1 MDAIHA
7 NVPLS
12 ERRICKAIWVRHPR
26 NSCRNPNWAVPYARW
41 QSSNQFRR
49 TNVGFVSG
57 VRVRRMWR
65 FQCGKILEMIHG
77 QSIHGVELVFLLLLL
92 FVVVFAALARKL
104 ETPYPIVL
112 VIGGLLLGF
121 IPGIPKLT
129 LNPDLVF
136 LVVLPPLLYYGAW
149 KTNWR
154 DFKYNLV
161 SILFL
166 AFGLVGFTVLGVA
179 ETSRWV
185 FAGFDWQLGFVLGA
199 VVATTDAIAATAIAK
214 HVGLPQRIVDVLE
227 GESLVNDATGLLALE
242 FGIAMVWNGATP
254 TVWSGFSRLVWL
266 IGAGLVLGLLIG
278 LVVEWFENR
287 IDDGPIEIVVSILV
301 PYATYL
307 GANAAHA
314 SGVLAVIACGLYL
327 SRKSSHYF
335 SPSVRMQAGAV
346 WESLTFV
353 LNGLVFVLIGLQLP
367 YVLAGI
373 RGYSLRQLVYYG
385 LFFSVL
391 VIALRLL
398 WIFPGA
404 YSAYFIRRH
413 VFHQNEPSPGARGI
427 FVVGWTGMRGVLAL
441 AAAISLPEMLEDG
454 SAFPQRNLIIF
465 MTFCVILVTLVLQG
479 LTLPPLIRALGLS
492 GADGGNR
499 EEQDARRKI
508 LEAAVVW
515 LDTAL
520 AKTDKTDAA
529 VYKELS
535 RMYRKRLDNLH
546 QRADAESEETH
557 DAHVALRDRR
567 IEATRNV
574 LKVERETALGLRNE
588 GEINDEV
595 LRHIEYELD
604 LSETRLSAIR

>member
-1 MDAIHA
+1 M
-7 NVPLS
+7 
-12 ERRICKAIWVRHPR
+12 
-26 NSCRNPNWAVPYARW
+26 
-41 QSSNQFRR
+41 F
-49 TNVGFVSG
+49 
-57 VRVRRMWR
+57 
-65 FQCGKILEMIHG
+65 HG
-77 QSIHGVELVFLLLLL
+77 EGIHGVELVFLLLLL
-92 FVVVFAALARKL
+92 FVVMFAVLARKL

-121 IPGIPKLT
+121 VPAIPKVA

-149 KTNWR
+149 MTNWR

-185 FAGFDWQLGFVLGA
+185 FAGFDWRIGFVLGA

-214 HVGLPQRIVDVLE
+214 RVGLPQGIVDVLE

-242 FGIAMVWNGATP
+242 FGIAMVWNGTTP
-254 TVWSGFSRLVWL
+254 TVWSGFSRLIWL
-266 IGAGLVLGLLIG
+266 IVVGLIFGLVIG

-327 SRKSSHYF
+327 SRKSSHFF
-335 SPSVRMQAGAV
+335 SPSVRIQAGAV

-367 YVLAGI
+367 YVLSGI
-373 RGYSLRQLVYYG
+373 RGYSLRQLIYYG
-385 LFFSVL
+385 LLFSVL
-391 VIALRLL
+391 VIVLRLL
-398 WIFPGA
+398 WVFPGA
-404 YSAYFIRRH
+404 FLAYFIRRR
-413 VFHQNEPSPGARGI
+413 VLHQREPWPRARSI

-441 AAAISLPEMLEDG
+441 AAAISLPEFLQDG
-454 SAFPQRNLIIF
+454 SIFPQRNLIIF

-479 LTLPPLIRALGLS
+479 LTLPSLIRALGLS
-492 GADGGNR
+492 ETSGSSK
-499 EEQDARRKI
+499 EEQSARRKI
-508 LEAAVVW
+508 LQA
-515 LDTAL
+515 AL
-520 AKTDKTDAA
+520 AWLEQAMARPNQEDLTA
-529 VYKELS
+529 YKELT
-535 RMYRKRLDNLH
+535 RMYGKRLESLHVRGDN
-546 QRADAESEETH
+546 ESEETH
-557 DAHVALRDRR
+557 KVHTALRERR
-567 IEATRNV
+567 IDAARSV
-574 LKVERETALGLRNE
+574 LKVERETALSLRNE
-588 GEINDEV
+588 GKINDEV
-595 LRHIEYELD
+595 LRQIEYELD
-604 LSETRLSAIR
+604 LSETRLTSMR